1 MPPPP
6 TNFRP
11 EPNRANTGGR
21 AGNSSSR
28 AAGGAPS
35 PAPGLSTDRGPRNA
49 APSRARPDAPAV
61 TPATPTAAPLAP
73 APPSPHAATAP
84 AARTL
89 AAITPAEAQARLRAT
104 MPAHIAAAAK
114 VARVEPRVTKTLED
128 GSWEVTYQARWGFF
142 RGRPCLT
149 WCESRRELMVSV
161 KHLFREVHVHT
172 FAIRS
177 TEHYGVIAQTAMSL
191 VVGRAK

>member
-11 EPNRANTGGR
+11 EPNRANSGTR

-35 PAPGLSTDRGPRNA
+35 AAPGLSTDRGQRGA
-49 APSRARPDAPAV
+49 APSRGRPDSPTTPI
-61 TPATPTAAPLAP
+61 TPAPLTP
-73 APPSPHAATAP
+73 APPSPHAPTAP

-161 KHLFREVHVHT
+161 KHFLREAHVHT